1 MAHGL
6 AEKVTPAFGD
16 RAADA
21 VAALVVRDL
30 SRPTVRYFVAE
41 TDGEVVGSARLA
53 LGQQRSEDGLRAV
66 ARAIGWARTIRAA
79 IVLGLLVHTR
89 LDDDEGYV
97 EELAVR
103 EDRRRRGIGRALLE
117 ACEATAARAGKRR
130 STLWVAGHNE
140 AAVGL
145 YRATGYRVVRR
156 RRTLR
161 GRLLFG
167 APVVLLMEKPL
178 RDP

>member
-1 MAHGL
+1 
-6 AEKVTPAFGD
+6 VTPAFGD

-30 SRPTVRYFVAE
+30 SRATVRYLVAE

-53 LGQQRSEDGLRAV
+53 LGQQRSDDGLRSV
-66 ARAIGWARTIRAA
+66 ARAIGWPLTIRAA
-79 IVLGLLVHTR
+79 FVLGLLVHTR

-103 EDRRRRGIGRALLE
+103 EDRRRRGIGRALLD
-117 ACEATAARAGKRR
+117 ACETTAATAGKRR

-140 AAVGL
+140 AAVAL
-145 YRATGYRVVRR
+145 YRAAGYRVVRR

-161 GRLLFG
+161 GRLLFR

-178 RDP
+178 RDQ

>member
-6 AEKVTPAFGD
+6 SEKVTPAFGD